1 MEIKDYENYLIYDD
15 GRVYSKYTK
24 KFMKPFL
31 DNYGYYRIDL
41 CKDGNRKKFRIHRLV
56 ALYYLPLVDGKDI
69 VDHIDRD
76 KTNNDISNLR
86 WVNHSENMINSGV
99 YKNNVCGHKHIG
111 LTKCNTYRVQIRRN
125 GKSVY
130 NKTFKTLDEAIIGRD
145 NFIQNY

>member
-1 MEIKDYENYLIYDD
+1 MEIQNYPNYLIYDD
-15 GRVYSKYTK
+15 GRVYSKKYK
-24 KFMKPFL
+24 RFLKPYL
-31 DNYGYYRIDL
+31 NKDGYYKVDL
-41 CKDGNRKKFRIHRLV
+41 VKDGKKKTFRIHRLF

-86 WVNHSENMINSGV
+86 WVNHSENKINTGV
-99 YKNNVCGHKHIG
+99 YKNNKLGHKHIG
-111 LTKCNTYRVQIRRN
+111 LTKCNTYKVQIRRN
-125 GKSVY
+125 HKFVY